1 MWIPGVDFVPSVPL
15 SDSPIFPP
23 RTLTPDSQGHDT
35 GKTGH
40 RSRPDPAFG
49 GGASSVNNSATA
61 LNSPTANKV
70 AWGDSSQQPTR
81 WCGVT
86 ALNSQQGCVGCPHP
100 EHCSTVALCPTAQRR
115 HRISCA
121 PPQLKNTPQDSN
133 YTPSS
138 NLCDQCPVG
147 EYSSST
153 SSSKG
158 SQ

>member
-1 MWIPGVDFVPSVPL
+1 MTPAKQATDPGQILPSGEEHHL
-15 SDSPIFPP
+15 STTQRQHSTAPQPT
-23 RTLTPDSQGHDT
+23 RWRG
-35 GKTGH
+35 
-40 RSRPDPAFG
+40 
-49 GGASSVNNSATA
+49 VTA
-61 LNSPTANKV
+61 LSTANKV